1 MCADL
6 QPRGAQ
12 RQPGRRR
19 RQAGLSIVEIMVG
32 MVVALLVALAATGG
46 AAVFTASQ
54 RQGVGAGGMTVNAT
68 TALAAI
74 KSDVASAG
82 LGFFGDSKFLC
93 HTLNLSVAASV
104 QMDGASF
111 APARITAGT
120 GSDQLDVL
128 FASNVDSG
136 ANVLLKGATTGDEAT
151 LMSLLPVEAGQAV
164 LLAPA
169 SAGGTCLVRSVTASA
184 AATDDVPQTLT
195 FDNTGTHN
203 AATFTSTASFVEK
216 DRVALLGGLQW
227 SRYSVSG
234 GNLTL
239 ARPLL
244 GDSAVL
250 VRNVMAFRAQ
260 YGVSSSASS
269 STLMG
274 WQDAVDDTS
283 GATGVNWSSVAGAN
297 VERVRALRIGL
308 VTRSPQREKEDKDGN
323 CVASES
329 KPVLFGETV
338 EPDVADWACY
348 RYRSAVVVVPLR
360 NLVW

>member
-1 MCADL
+1 MRNHGD
-6 QPRGAQ
+6 R
-12 RQPGRRR
+12 
-19 RQAGLSIVEIMVG
+19 
-32 MVVALLVALAATGG
+32 AT
-46 AAVFTASQ
+46 
-54 RQGVGAGGMTVNAT
+54 
-68 TALAAI
+68 
-74 KSDVASAG
+74 
-82 LGFFGDSKFLC
+82 
-93 HTLNLSVAASV
+93 
-104 QMDGASF
+104 
-111 APARITAGT
+111 
-120 GSDQLDVL
+120 
-128 FASNVDSG
+128 
-136 ANVLLKGATTGDEAT
+136 
-151 LMSLLPVEAGQAV
+151 
-164 LLAPA
+164 
-169 SAGGTCLVRSVTASA
+169 A
-184 AATDDVPQTLT
+184 AATDEVPQTLT
-195 FDNTGTHN
+195 FDNTGEHN

-329 KPVLFGETV
+329 KPALFGETV
-338 EPDVADWACY
+338 EPDVTDWACY